1 MFFNKYAPILGYP
14 LSSGVGTLQLTI
26 RTTNHLHQWMLRG
39 VVLRWIF
46 WVPLARFAEKIDQCG
61 RCSLAKCSKS
71 IEIWSRGRRW
81 KKLVT
86 VENIH
91 VLAKL
96 FRCCVGVCKKSL
108 FERPNFGVGQSI
120 LRVLGAWSGH

>member
-1 MFFNKYAPILGYP
+1 MGMAFFLCMEGRSFCAGEAF
-14 LSSGVGTLQLTI
+14 
-26 RTTNHLHQWMLRG
+26 H
-39 VVLRWIF
+39 VL
-46 WVPLARFAEKIDQCG
+46 
-61 RCSLAKCSKS
+61 
-71 IEIWSRGRRW
+71 RGRRW